1 MQRWRGSRGSG
12 GVQGGLGGGA
22 TATDMAYNNG
32 RRRNKSPSS
41 TTDNNNNNKNHRNN
55 KMESSESPAGQQNS
69 LRFGKLFQVSQSVYI
84 TITVLYMV

>member
-1 MQRWRGSRGSG
+1 MQRCRGSRGSG
-12 GVQGGLGGGA
+12 GVQGGEATA

-32 RRRNKSPSS
+32 RRNKSPSS
-41 TTDNNNNNKNHRNN
+41 TTNNNHKNN

-84 TITVLYMV
+84 TITVLYICMV